1 MSPIGIELLSLFW
14 PGISAALLG
23 GAAYF
28 WRQQAAR
35 LDGISKTL
43 DQFRSDVD
51 RIERDFADHRVSVTH
66 KLDRVIGM
74 THARLV
80 GIETVCEQQHGVTF
94 RRRHTDHGNNWAHD
108 SDIMGPPANSKT
120 CGQ

>member
-1 MSPIGIELLSLFW
+1 MSPLGVELLSLFW

-23 GAAYF
+23 GAAFF
-28 WRQQAAR
+28 WRQQTAH
-35 LDGISKTL
+35 LNGISKAL

-51 RIERDFADHRVSVTH
+51 RIERDFADHRIAVTH

-94 RRRHTDHGNNWAHD
+94 RRRHTDTGANWAQD
-108 SDIMGPPANSKT
+108 SDILGGNNKPG
-120 CGQ
+120 GQ

>member
-1 MSPIGIELLSLFW
+1 MSPLGVELLSLFW
-14 PGISAALLG
+14 PGISAALFG

-35 LDGISKTL
+35 LDGISKAL
-43 DQFRSDVD
+43 DQFRGDVD
-51 RIERDFADHRVSVTH
+51 RIERDFAEHRIAVTH

-94 RRRHTDHGNNWAHD
+94 RRRHTDVGNNWAHD
-108 SDIMGPPANSKT
+108 SDILGGNNKSSE
-120 CGQ
+120 Q

>member
-1 MSPIGIELLSLFW
+1 MSPLGIELLSLFW

-23 GAAYF
+23 GAAYV
-28 WRQQAAR
+28 WRQQAAH
-35 LDGISKTL
+35 LNGIFKAL
-43 DQFRSDVD
+43 EQFRSDVD
-51 RIERDFADHRVSVTH
+51 RIERDFADHRVAVTH

-80 GIETVCEQQHGVTF
+80 GIETVCEQQHGVNF

-108 SDIMGPPANSKT
+108 SDIMGPVANSNP
-120 CGQ
+120 GQQ

>member
-1 MSPIGIELLSLFW
+1 MSPIGIELISLFW

-23 GAAYF
+23 GAAFF
-28 WRQQAAR
+28 WRQQAAH
-35 LDGISKTL
+35 LEQIGKAL
-43 DQFRSDVD
+43 EQFRTDVD

-108 SDIMGPPANSKT
+108 SD
-120 CGQ
+120 